1 MNNLNTLLKKL
12 SVIQMHFETLSKAN
26 ETFNIFNEYPFGYLI
41 FQNQDIRAT
50 PLKIN
55 CYHYS
60 TKIPQ
65 LRCLIP
71 DIKGR

>member
-50 PLKIN
+50 PLKI
-55 CYHYS
+55 
-60 TKIPQ
+60 Q
-65 LRCLIP
+65 LLSLFYK
-71 DIKGR
+71 DTTATLLNT

>member
-1 MNNLNTLLKKL
+1 MNP
-12 SVIQMHFETLSKAN
+12 VIIYLYSDYQRKY
-26 ETFNIFNEYPFGYLI
+26 IKFNEYPFVYLI